1 MILVSG
7 GAGYIGS
14 HTVLALAEAGYRVVV
29 VDNLSLGRREAVRA
43 GRLVEM
49 DLRDK
54 EGLFALV
61 ASFSIEGIIH
71 FAGLS
76 QVGQSMSDPQSYYE
90 NNLKGGLNLFGLA
103 AEAGIPVVF
112 SSSAAVY
119 GLPRQVP
126 IPEDHPL
133 NPISPYGYTKM
144 VLERVLEDYGRA
156 SGLGS
161 VSLRYFNA
169 AGADPEGR
177 VGEAHDPETHLIPIV
192 LQAALGQR
200 EKVAILGSDFPTP
213 DGTCVRDYIHVQDL
227 AKAHILALE
236 FLREKGGCHC
246 FNLGLGRGH
255 SVREVVEVCRLVT
268 GQRIRVQETD
278 RREGDP
284 PELVSDPARAG
295 EALGWKPEIT
305 DLSEIVASA
314 WAWHRKDK
322 EGGN

>member
-14 HTVLALAEAGYRVVV
+14 HTVLALSEAGYRVVV
-29 VDNLSLGRREAVRA
+29 ADNLALGRREAVQA

-54 EGLFALV
+54 EGLAALT

-71 FAGLS
+71 FAALS
-76 QVGQSMSDPQSYYE
+76 QVGQSVTDPQSYYE
-90 NNLKGGLNLFGLA
+90 NNLAGGLNLFGLA
-103 AEAGIPVVF
+103 AEGGIPVVF

-119 GLPRQVP
+119 GLPHRVP

-144 VLERVLEDYGRA
+144 VLERILADYGRA
-156 SGLGS
+156 YGLPS
-161 VSLRYFNA
+161 ASLRYFNA

-200 EKVAILGSDFPTP
+200 DKVKIFGTDFPTP
-213 DGTCVRDYIHVQDL
+213 DGTCIRDYIHVQDL

-236 FLREKGGCHC
+236 HLQAQGGQHR

-268 GQRIRVQETD
+268 GQRIRVQEAD
-278 RREGDP
+278 RRQGDP
-284 PELVSDPARAG
+284 PELVADPARAG
-295 EALGWKPEIT
+295 EVLNWRPEIT
-305 DLSEIVASA
+305 DLSEIVATA
-314 WAWHRKDK
+314 WAWHRKNK